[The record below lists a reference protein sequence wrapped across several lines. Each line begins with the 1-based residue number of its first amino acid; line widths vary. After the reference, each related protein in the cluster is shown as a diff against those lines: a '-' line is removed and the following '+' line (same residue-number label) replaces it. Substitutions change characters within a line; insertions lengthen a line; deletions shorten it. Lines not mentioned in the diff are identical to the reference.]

1 MQDRLITAQAALE
14 TGDLD
19 AAFRIINEALSEG
32 DARADMISLFGDA
45 LHKAGMTRD
54 AAGAYEMAAKAAGAS
69 AFPYWKKAALTY
81 DALGDGDQALAA
93 AIKAQTAQDGDP
105 DIIFLLARE
114 FHARGERDLLGLV
127 KNRLTASDD
136 PRHLNFA
143 AELISGETRNP
154 FNLPLFKK
162 LAALRPDDDVTQ
174 AKLMA
179 VAREFCDYD
188 TIEAQERWME
198 DRRARLGDAAAHD
211 GETPYAN
218 LLHCGD
224 ESRNRLAANRP
235 TLGPGYSADRAA
247 ARRALPHVWNER
259 LRIGYVS
266 NDFSSAH
273 ATMRLMREVLERHD
287 RSQFDVTLYCYTPE
301 DLIRRDDGGRSQW
314 GRIVSVGSLADAD
327 IAARMR
333 DDGVDILVDL
343 KGHTGGSRSHVLNHP
358 IAPVHIGWLG
368 YPGSTQMIDLDY
380 VIGDRFVLPDQAKP
394 RYHEKFIRLP
404 DSYQPNDAR
413 SRPSLAPLDRARLGL
428 PEDRFLFAS
437 FNANRK
443 ITLETLGLWAEILRK
458 APESR
463 LWILLETPLIRQNFA
478 ARMEKEGVA
487 RDRLI
492 FAENADYAAH
502 LARAGAADLH
512 LDTFPYNGH
521 TTTSDMLWA
530 GVPTL
535 TKKGSNFASRV
546 SESLLSAVGL
556 PDLVAADGA
565 DFVAMAVDFALHPRR
580 LLDMRQRLAAGRATA
595 PLFDADRFRRNLEQ
609 AYEHVAARARRG
621 LQPEHIDLMSLHG
634 NS

>member
-1 MQDRLITAQAALE
+1 MQDRLITARAALE
-14 TGDLD
+14 AGDLD
-19 AAFRIINEALSEG
+19 AAFRVINEALSEG
-32 DARADMISLFGDA
+32 DARADMIGLFGDA

-54 AAGAYEMAAKAAGAS
+54 AAGAFEMAAKAAGAS
-69 AFPYWKKAALTY
+69 AFPYWKKAALAY

-105 DIIFLLARE
+105 DIIFLLARQ

-127 KNRLTASDD
+127 RNRLTASDD

-198 DRRARLGDAAAHD
+198 ERRARLGDAAAHD

-224 ESRNRLAANRP
+224 ESRNRLAANRQ
-235 TLGPGYSADRAA
+235 TLGPGYSAERAA

-259 LRIGYVS
+259 LRIGYFS
-266 NDFSSAH
+266 NDFSSTH

-287 RSQFDVTLYCYTPE
+287 RSRFDITLYCYTPD

-327 IAARMR
+327 IAERMR
-333 DDGVDILVDL
+333 ADGVDILVDL
-343 KGHTGGSRSHVLNHP
+343 KGHTGGSRSHVLNFP
-358 IAPVHIGWLG
+358 IAPVQIGWLG

-380 VIGDRFVLPDQAKP
+380 VIGDRFVLPDAAKP
-394 RYHEKFIRLP
+394 HYHEKFIRLP
-404 DSYQPNDAR
+404 HSYQPNDAK
-413 SRPSLAPLDRARLGL
+413 SRPQPTPLPRAALGL

-443 ITLETLGLWAEILRK
+443 ITLETLKLWAEILK
-458 APESR
+458 ATPGSL
-463 LWILLETPLIRQNFA
+463 LWILLETPLIRDNFA

-492 FAENADYAAH
+492 FADNAEYAAH

-546 SESLLSAVGL
+546 SESLLNAVGL
-556 PDLVAADGA
+556 PDLVMEDRDA
-565 DFVAMAVDFALHPRR
+565 FVEMAVEFALNPAR
-580 LLDMRQRLAAGRATA
+580 LKSIRHRLAEARKTA
-595 PLFDADRFRRNLEQ
+595 PLFDAERFCRSLER
-609 AYEHVAARARRG
+609 AYSHAAARARQR
-621 LQPEHIDLMSLHG
+621 LAPDHLDLF
-634 NS
+634 